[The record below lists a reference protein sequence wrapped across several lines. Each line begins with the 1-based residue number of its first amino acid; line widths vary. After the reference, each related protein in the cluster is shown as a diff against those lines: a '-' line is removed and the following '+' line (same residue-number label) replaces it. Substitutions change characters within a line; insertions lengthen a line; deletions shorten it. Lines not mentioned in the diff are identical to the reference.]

1 MKDKNSHMVR
11 PRSLQVFIVTMLCAF
26 LLLSSDQGFDE
37 DQKDIIDRGVE
48 IKIEEYIERQKNRCW
63 ERAVE
68 DAVTQVDSMVRAG
81 ALESRVDPV
90 VKPPRPGKPGKPA
103 IKQLPDS
110 LSHSKML
117 KDQ

>member
-1 MKDKNSHMVR
+1 MKGKGSHPIRLSSPMVLM
-11 PRSLQVFIVTMLCAF
+11 STVLCAF
-26 LLLSSDQGFDE
+26 LLLSSGQGFDD
-37 DQKDIIDRGVE
+37 DQQEIINRGVE
-48 IKIEEYIERQKNRCW
+48 IKIEEYTKRQEKRCR

-68 DAVTQVDSMVRAG
+68 EAVTRVDSMVRAG
-81 ALESRVDPV
+81 ALESRIDPV

-117 KDQ
+117 ND